1 MELFTQTTDSL
12 FTGALA
18 DEAKFRAKNMAEMF
32 NYKIE
37 YFRNEEIK
45 ESFLNFT

>member
-1 MELFTQTTDSL
+1 
-12 FTGALA
+12 
-18 DEAKFRAKNMAEMF
+18 MAEMF

-45 ESFLNFT
+45 ESFLNFTWSIQSDFF